1 MLKFANKFMKSGK
14 KHLVE
19 KNIFN
24 GLSIVKEKTRQNTLH
39 LFFQM
44 LIKFRPLFGFIFKR
58 FAKQFKTIPV
68 PLYPRRQTITSL
80 T

>member
-1 MLKFANKFMKSGK
+1 MKSGK

-19 KNIFN
+19 KNVFY
-24 GLSIVKEKTRQNTLH
+24 GSGIVQEKTKKNMLS
-39 LFFQM
+39 LFLQI
-44 LIKFRPLFGFIFKR
+44 LIRFRPSFGFILKR
-58 FAKQFKTIPV
+58 FAKQFKMIPA